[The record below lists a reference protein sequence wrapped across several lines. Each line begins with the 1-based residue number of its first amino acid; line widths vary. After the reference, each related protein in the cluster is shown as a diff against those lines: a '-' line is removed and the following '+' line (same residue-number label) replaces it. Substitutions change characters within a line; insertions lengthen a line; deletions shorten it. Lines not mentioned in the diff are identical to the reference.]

1 MSSVKDL
8 LASAEL
14 WRSEPPQLVA
24 GWEDAYPFCAAI
36 CSTDA
41 GLSFCRRCPEA
52 IVSSVHATR
61 RPAHGSCPAGVRLLA
76 FEVPSFGEP
85 EVVVLRVAPPDGR
98 RAAAITP
105 VVRVPTA
112 SLRRAARET
121 PRGRAWDVLRAV
133 RVLRSPAGRMG
144 WQVAQRQ
151 RCADRQRVASATL
164 AQFIVATEEFQGL
177 YRNAVRQ
184 RGELE
189 RARRLADRLARD
201 AVHVREHERA
211 RIAHQIHDTAAQS
224 LVSAVRYLDAATG
237 DLRALDPTRPGSGA
251 GTAVGRTSARGH
263 LEVAQERLRTAIGE
277 MRAILDELIPAGL
290 ELGLDQAIRY
300 RHRDLLLEAGLTGT
314 VQGSLPRLQPW
325 VEQVIFGMASEAM
338 TNAARHAGGETLT
351 VECATVR
358 DRVIIVVLDDG
369 RGIARARAHAV
380 EARAAEGQ
388 VGEARTVGGHGGLGL
403 AGLARQAR
411 WLGGATRIRDRA
423 SGGTSIRIS
432 VPLNRYRIEVS
443 EASAAPL
450 TGVPA

>member
-1 MSSVKDL
+1 M
-8 LASAEL
+8 
-14 WRSEPPQLVA
+14 VA

-52 IVSSVHATR
+52 IVASVHGTR
-61 RPAHGSCPAGVRLLA
+61 RPSQGLCPAGVRLFA
-76 FEVPSFGEP
+76 FGLPSLDDP

-105 VVRVPTA
+105 VVRIPQA

-121 PRGRAWDVLRAV
+121 PQATAGDVLRAV
-133 RVLRSPAGRMG
+133 RVLRSPAGRRD
-144 WQVAQRQ
+144 WQVAR
-151 RCADRQRVASATL
+151 RERSADRQRAASATL

-184 RGELE
+184 RGELD

-201 AVHVREHERA
+201 AVHIGEHERA

-224 LVSAVRYLDAATG
+224 LVSAVRFLDAATA
-237 DLRALDPTRPGSGA
+237 DLGAPDSTGPGPAGRAPIW
-251 GTAVGRTSARGH
+251 RTSARRH
-263 LEVAQERLRTAIGE
+263 LGVAQERLRTAIGE
-277 MRAILDELIPAGL
+277 LRAILDELIPAGL

-300 RHRDLLLEAGLTGT
+300 RHRDLLVEAELTGT
-314 VQGSLPRLQPW
+314 VKGSLPRLEPW
-325 VEQVIFGMASEAM
+325 VEQVIFGMVSEAM
-338 TNAARHAGGETLT
+338 TNAVRHANGRTLS

-358 DRVIIVVLDDG
+358 DRVAIVVLDDG
-369 RGIARARAHAV
+369 RGIARARAQPAEARAG
-380 EARAAEGQ
+380 EARAA
-388 VGEARTVGGHGGLGL
+388 RRRGGLGL
-403 AGLARQAR
+403 AGLVRQAH

-423 SGGTSIRIS
+423 GGGTSVRIS

-443 EASAAPL
+443 EASAGPP